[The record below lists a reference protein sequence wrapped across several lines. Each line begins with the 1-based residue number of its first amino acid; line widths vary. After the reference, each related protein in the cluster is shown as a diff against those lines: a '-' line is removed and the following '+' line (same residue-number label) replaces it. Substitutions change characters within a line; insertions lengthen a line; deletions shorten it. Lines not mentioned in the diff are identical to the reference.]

1 MKRLILVALAL
12 GAIGTIALAA
22 AAAARPDGAVIHNSG
37 STNTSGYSIKL
48 WSDGRGELTMGRG
61 PGWGTGTVF
70 NVDPSVAQEFF
81 SNVKAARQD
90 PGSPGHCMKS
100 ASFGTTTT
108 VQWHG
113 WNSPDLQCPPF
124 SPAVQAVAA
133 NVRTIQ
139 AAANI
144 GNQLRRIPLPRE
156 PRMIPS
162 TSPEVSPT

>member
-1 MKRLILVALAL
+1 MKRLILVGLAL
-12 GAIGTIALAA
+12 GAVGMVALAA

-37 STNTSGYSIKL
+37 STNTSGYSIKV

-61 PGWGTGTVF
+61 PGWGTGRVF
-70 NVDPSVAQEFF
+70 SVDPSVAQRFF
-81 SNVKAARQD
+81 SNVKVAREN
-90 PGSPGHCMKS
+90 PGTPGHCMKS

-124 SPAVQAVAA
+124 SPAVQAISAD
-133 NVRTIQ
+133 VRTIQ

-144 GNQLRRIPLPRE
+144 DTSLHRILLPRE

-162 TSPEVSPT
+162 TAPEVSPT